1 MSTQGPEGPLNL
13 ETTPAPQLRQ
23 AAPVARRASTRYQ
36 PYYAVVGSPADPK
49 NAVLLDAL
57 FERTYDNITPGK
69 THFYYK
75 YWGDASNPGNNS
87 GFVDEAVEY
96 MKQVKVYLASPPTP
110 EFLSIKNR
118 LESSTA
124 PLGELESFI
133 LYLINFI
140 TDTDSNGVVT
150 FKNTAFR
157 DIFANVATFEGQDE
171 SDIEELKAYNG
182 LIKYADLKTITDAQG
197 FDLEADLNDFVG
209 LSTMPTNTPFA
220 TFMPSKFALTKF
232 LEARDEYARQKQQRA
247 TAPPAPTPSEPTNI
261 FFRKVGVTDKLYTLD
276 SDGNDV
282 EVQAGSASFQ
292 SLTEAASCYGTGL
305 DDSNETKKCSDYVTK
320 CLAGGE
326 VKACRDYMATPG
338 YWANAE
344 SSVRSMNPEFM
355 MATLDS
361 FGFKPVHTET
371 ASGQA
376 YKAYPPTTEWIKTL
390 KDQLSDDPNAQKVV
404 DDVSTNIALMGYLD
418 AIVTRVNASPGILNP
433 TFVEG
438 KPAINTNAF
447 ADSLLSQ
454 YGIKPKAIANTKLVA
469 KPVKRSD
476 VTAVENTVVTYMTG
490 LGQVFGIAPT
500 IGPMMGGGDWDIE
513 VSKDSTL
520 PIKVSDT
527 LNEMY
532 NSVVEN
538 LQQGGKDLDK
548 SDQQTIKNM
557 VNELNV
563 LENKLFK
570 AVNYSNG
577 FESLL
582 SINQK
587 AGGVINENSYNKFVV
602 KRNDYFNRVQEKY
615 NKIFPIF
622 NKLAEACSKET
633 ISENDVITTKNFPK
647 YD

>member
-1 MSTQGPEGPLNL
+1 MSTGPEGPLNL

-23 AAPVARRASTRYQ
+23 AAPVARRASTRYE
-36 PYYAVVGSPADPK
+36 PYYAVVGSPTDPK

-57 FERTYDNITPGK
+57 FERTYDNVPPGK
-69 THFYYK
+69 THFDYQ
-75 YWGDASNPGNNS
+75 YWGDASQPASTPMVPEAMDYMNN
-87 GFVDEAVEY
+87 VKAYLDE
-96 MKQVKVYLASPPTP
+96 QPTP
-110 EFLSIKNR
+110 EFLSIKNG

-140 TDTDSNGVVT
+140 TDTDSNGVVK
-150 FKNTAFR
+150 FKTTAFD
-157 DIFANVATFEGQDE
+157 DIYANIGTAEVSDPKVIAELVKISGLGRYNEINAIIKKDGLNFDGDLSAFDPNPTF
-171 SDIEELKAYNG
+171 N
-182 LIKYADLKTITDAQG
+182 
-197 FDLEADLNDFVG
+197 
-209 LSTMPTNTPFA
+209 PTNTPFA
-220 TFMPSKFALTKF
+220 TFMPNKFALTKF

-532 NSVVEN
+532 NSVVDN